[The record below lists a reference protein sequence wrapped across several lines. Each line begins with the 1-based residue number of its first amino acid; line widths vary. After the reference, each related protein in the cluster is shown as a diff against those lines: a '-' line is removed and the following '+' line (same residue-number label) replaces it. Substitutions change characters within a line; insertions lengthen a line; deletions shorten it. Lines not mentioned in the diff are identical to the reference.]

1 MRDTSFSVAKAL
13 AIFFMVLAHSGC
25 PSWIAGFVSMFH
37 MPFFFI
43 CAGYFFKTEYWDNG
57 QRFVERRFRRLY
69 VPFVIWS
76 VLLLCLH
83 NVLSLTGVI
92 AGRGSE
98 LLSWQAFCQ
107 RVWSCVFNMS
117 GYDAITCGAFWFFRS
132 LLVASLAYWLL
143 GALLRRAGLATVP
156 GIALIGGTALLMA
169 LWMCGQGLRMTGMAQ
184 GGYREL
190 MGLYFFACGAL
201 YRAFESRL
209 QRPWIYAL
217 AGLGIL
223 VAFQLLGWRAALTYT
238 ATPGSCLSLALTGLA
253 GFIMLREASRAV
265 AALPAPLVRPLAYV
279 GNHTLYI
286 FAFHALAFRLVSMIK
301 VGVYGLP
308 WSAMGNQMVV
318 SYRRDDAFF
327 LLYTLAGM
335 ALPLLVRMAWR
346 RYDHRS
352 MSAFLRDAWRAM
364 KRMWRA
370 IMAASSTKD
379 E

>member
-1 MRDTSFSVAKAL
+1 M
-13 AIFFMVLAHSGC
+13 
-25 PSWIAGFVSMFH
+25 
-37 MPFFFI
+37 
-43 CAGYFFKTEYWDNG
+43 
-57 QRFVERRFRRLY
+57 
-69 VPFVIWS
+69 
-76 VLLLCLH
+76 
-83 NVLSLTGVI
+83 
-92 AGRGSE
+92 
-98 LLSWQAFCQ
+98 
-107 RVWSCVFNMS
+107 
-117 GYDAITCGAFWFFRS
+117 
-132 LLVASLAYWLL
+132 
-143 GALLRRAGLATVP
+143 
-156 GIALIGGTALLMA
+156 
-169 LWMCGQGLRMTGMAQ
+169 
-184 GGYREL
+184 
-190 MGLYFFACGAL
+190 
-201 YRAFESRL
+201 
-209 QRPWIYAL
+209 
-217 AGLGIL
+217 
-223 VAFQLLGWRAALTYT
+223 
-238 ATPGSCLSLALTGLA
+238 
-253 GFIMLREASRAV
+253 

-352 MSAFLRDAWRAM
+352 MSAFFRDAWRAM